1 MDFQPEELKSSILSL
16 LKLQEID
23 GMLFRLS
30 EEVSKPSSERLKT
43 EALLKET
50 ENDYRSAEKGFKD
63 FDRERR
69 SLELRN
75 ITLQEAL
82 RRAETKRKEVR
93 NTKEEFAA
101 NKEYEGFQRKFQE
114 ADKSLKERQAQAQ
127 LRQDGVNSSKVKFDE
142 ISEKLEE
149 LKVVS
154 TTRAAEVANE
164 RSDLVA
170 KREAH
175 ISRVNPTIFSMYE
188 RVQKTRRGTGVAVV
202 RGGSCTGCFVAIP
215 PQQKSKLLQLQSL
228 MTCPS
233 CSRILFPEQLLGTD
247 GDGSTPRQDMP
258 QQIKIEI

>member
-1 MDFQPEELKSSILSL
+1 MEFQPAELKNSILSL

-23 GMLFRLS
+23 GILFKLN
-30 EEVSKPSSERLKT
+30 EEVSKPSTEFTQT
-43 EALLKET
+43 EAALLEAQKE
-50 ENDYRSAEKGFKD
+50 YRIAEKNFKD

-75 ITLQEAL
+75 ITLQEDL

-93 NTKEEFAA
+93 NTKEEFSA

-127 LRQDGVNSSKVKFDE
+127 LRQEGLNASKAKFDE
-142 ISEKLEE
+142 ISKKLEE
-149 LKVVS
+149 LK
-154 TTRAAEVANE
+154 AAAAARGADVAKE

-175 ISRVNPTIFSMYE
+175 IAHVHPTIFSMYE

-215 PQQKSKLLQLQSL
+215 PQQKSKLLQLTAL

-233 CSRILFPEQLLGTD
+233 CSRILFPEQLLSESSEGLSD
-247 GDGSTPRQDMP
+247 TPAA
-258 QQIKIEI
+258 